1 MFKVFFKRKTVSH
14 LFHVVFVTL
23 ASYLGEIKM
32 KQMKILKQTLLI
44 MITAFAALLVSIAQV
59 QAKANA
65 STSTN
70 TKKVL
75 MVVSGYGQGEEKPG
89 YEFDEFSK
97 AYSVFKDNGIAVDIA
112 SPKGGKVEAG
122 KYDPSKGYNAKV
134 LVDEAIMAKLNN
146 TLATHS
152 INAKAYDAVFIVGGK
167 GAMFDLPKDTALQ
180 SVIAQIYQQQGS
192 VAAVCHGPAALVNV
206 KLKDGSYLVANKA
219 INSFTNQEEKL
230 FGQKWINDF
239 DFMLED
245 KLSERGAHFQSSE
258 IMLSHVAI
266 DGRLITGQNPTSTV
280 DVATA
285 LVKSLGLTP
294 VKVAMDLEDKT
305 MAVVAKFI
313 EGDKS
318 ALATLANNQEQYH
331 ISLVG
336 MYGFYFLKVAETTLD
351 FEQSLALM
359 IVAKDAINSPNL
371 DMKIAKTQSKL
382 GQTANAKATLN
393 QLITAK
399 PDFKPAQDMLK
410 TL

>member
-1 MFKVFFKRKTVSH
+1 MNIIKKRVLVS
-14 LFHVVFVTL
+14 LTLVT
-23 ASYLGEIKM
+23 
-32 KQMKILKQTLLI
+32 TLL
-44 MITAFAALLVSIAQV
+44 MTSLQV
-59 QAKANA
+59 QAETDSSEN
-65 STSTN
+65 TSLSS
-70 TKKVL
+70 KKVL
-75 MVVSGYGQGEEKPG
+75 MVVSGNGQGEEQPG

-97 AYSVFKDNGIAVDIA
+97 AYTVFKDNDIAVDIA
-112 SPKGGKVEAG
+112 SPKGGQVAAD
-122 KYDPSKGYNAKV
+122 KYNPEKSYNAKV

-146 TLATHS
+146 TLATSS
-152 INAKAYDAVFIVGGK
+152 IDAKAYDAVFVVGGK

-180 SVIAQIYQQQGS
+180 NIIAQIYQQQGS
-192 VAAVCHGPAALVNV
+192 IAAVCHGPAALVNV

-219 INSFTNQEEKL
+219 INSFTNQEEQL

-245 KLSERGAHFQSSE
+245 KLSERGANFQSSE

-294 VKVAMDLEDKT
+294 VKVAVELEDKT

-313 EGDKS
+313 SGDKS
-318 ALATLANNQEQYH
+318 ALETLANNQAQYH
-331 ISLVG
+331 IPLVG
-336 MYGFYFLKVAETTLD
+336 MYGYYFLKIADTTLD
-351 FEQSLALM
+351 YEQALALM
-359 IVAKDAINSPNL
+359 MVAQKELNNSNL
-371 DMKIAKTQSKL
+371 DMKIAKTQLKL
-382 GQTANAKATLN
+382 GQAANAKATLN
-393 QLITAK
+393 QLIISK

>member
-1 MFKVFFKRKTVSH
+1 
-14 LFHVVFVTL
+14 
-23 ASYLGEIKM
+23 
-32 KQMKILKQTLLI
+32 MKILKQPILVLITLFTTLI
-44 MITAFAALLVSIAQV
+44 VTALSV
-59 QAKANA
+59 QAE
-65 STSTN
+65 TSS
-70 TKKVL
+70 KKVL
-75 MVVSGYGQGEEKPG
+75 MVVSGNGKGEEQPG

-97 AYSVFKDNGIAVDIA
+97 AYSVFKDNGIVVDIA
-112 SPKGGKVEAG
+112 SPKGGQVEAD
-122 KYDPSKGYNAKV
+122 KYDPSKTHNAKV

-146 TLATHS
+146 TLATNS
-152 INAKAYDAVFIVGGK
+152 IDANAYDAVFVVGGK
-167 GAMFDLPKDTALQ
+167 GAMFDLPNDTALQ
-180 SVIAQIYQQQGS
+180 NIIAQIYQQQGS
-192 VAAVCHGPAALVNV
+192 IAAVCHGPAALVNV
-206 KLKDGSYLVANKA
+206 KLVDGSYLVANKA

-245 KLSERGAHFQSSE
+245 KLAERGANFESSE

-294 VKVAMDLEDKT
+294 VKVEVELEDKT

-313 EGDKS
+313 AGDKL
-318 ALATLANNQEQYH
+318 ALETLANNQEQYH

-336 MYGFYFLKVAETTLD
+336 MYGFYFLKVADTSHE

-359 IVAKDAINSPNL
+359 LLAQKAINSPNL
-371 DMKIAKTQSKL
+371 DMKIAKTQSRL

-399 PDFKPAQDMLK
+399 PDFKPAQALLK

>member
-1 MFKVFFKRKTVSH
+1 MNILKKHALVLIT
-14 LFHVVFVTL
+14 LFVTL
-23 ASYLGEIKM
+23 IAT
-32 KQMKILKQTLLI
+32 TL
-44 MITAFAALLVSIAQV
+44 QV
-59 QAKANA
+59 QAE
-65 STSTN
+65 TT

-75 MVVSGYGQGEEKPG
+75 MVVSGNGQGEKQPG

-112 SPKGGKVEAG
+112 SPKGGQVEAD
-122 KYDPSKGYNAKV
+122 KYDPSKTYNAKV
-134 LVDEAIMAKLNN
+134 LVDETIMAKLNN
-146 TLATHS
+146 TLATSS
-152 INAKAYDAVFIVGGK
+152 IDAEAYDAVFIVGGK

-180 SVIAQIYQQQGS
+180 NIIAKIYQQQGS

-294 VKVAMDLEDKT
+294 VKVAVELEDKT

-313 EGDKS
+313 AGDKS
-318 ALATLANNQEQYH
+318 ALKTLANNQAQYH
-331 ISLVG
+331 IPLVG
-336 MYGFYFLKVAETTLD
+336 MYGFYFLKVADTTLD
-351 FEQSLALM
+351 YEQSLALM
-359 IVAKDAINSPNL
+359 MVAQKEINSPNL
-371 DMKIAKTQSKL
+371 DMKIAKTQLKL

-393 QLITAK
+393 QLITTK
-399 PDFKPAQDMLK
+399 PDFKPAQDLLK
-410 TL
+410 AL

>member
-1 MFKVFFKRKTVSH
+1 MNTVKE
-14 LFHVVFVTL
+14 T
-23 ASYLGEIKM
+23 
-32 KQMKILKQTLLI
+32 LKQSLLI
-44 MITAFAALLVSIAQV
+44 LVALSITALPV
-59 QAKANA
+59 QAISNG
-65 STSTN
+65 
-70 TKKVL
+70 KKVL
-75 MVVSGYGQGEEKPG
+75 MIVSGNGQGEEKPG

-112 SPKGGKVEAG
+112 SPKGGAVEAD
-122 KYDPSKGYNAKV
+122 KYDASKTYNAKV
-134 LVDEAIMAKLNN
+134 LVDETIMAKLNN
-146 TLATHS
+146 TLATKQVD
-152 INAKAYDAVFIVGGK
+152 AKAYDAVFIVGGK
-167 GAMFDLPKDTALQ
+167 GAMFDLPNDPALQ
-180 SVIAQIYQQQGS
+180 NVIAQIYQRQGS

-280 DVATA
+280 AVATA

-294 VKVAMDLEDKT
+294 VKVAMEVEDKT

-313 EGDKS
+313 AGDTS
-318 ALATLANNQEQYH
+318 ALATLTNNQGQYH
-331 ISLVG
+331 IPLVG
-336 MYGFYFLKVAETTLD
+336 MYGFYFLKVADTTAHFAQAL
-351 FEQSLALM
+351 SLM
-359 IVAKDAINSPNL
+359 MVAQKSINNPML
-371 DMKIAKTQSKL
+371 DMKIAKTQIKL
-382 GQTANAKATLN
+382 GQTDNAKATLN

-399 PDFKPAQDMLK
+399 PDYKPAQDMLK

>member
-1 MFKVFFKRKTVSH
+1 MNT
-14 LFHVVFVTL
+14 
-23 ASYLGEIKM
+23 
-32 KQMKILKQTLLI
+32 LKQHLMVLITLLI
-44 MITAFAALLVSIAQV
+44 TALQV
-59 QAKANA
+59 QAEI
-65 STSTN
+65 SS
-70 TKKVL
+70 KKIL
-75 MVVSGYGQGEEKPG
+75 MVVSGNGQGEEQPG

-112 SPKGGKVEAG
+112 SPQGGQVEAD
-122 KYDPSKGYNAKV
+122 KYDPSKSYNAKV
-134 LVDEAIMAKLNN
+134 LVDEAIMEKLNN

-152 INAKAYDAVFIVGGK
+152 LDAKAYDAVFVVGGK
-167 GAMFDLPKDTALQ
+167 GAMFDLPKDEALQ
-180 SVIAQIYQQQGS
+180 KLIAQIYQQQGR

-239 DFMLED
+239 EFMLED
-245 KLSERGAHFQSSE
+245 RLSERGANFQSSE

-280 DVATA
+280 AVATA
-285 LVKSLGLTP
+285 LVKSLGLIP
-294 VKVAMDLEDKT
+294 VKVELELEDKT
-305 MAVVAKFI
+305 MAVVARFI
-313 EGDKS
+313 AGDKS
-318 ALATLANNQEQYH
+318 AIKTLTNNHEQYY
-331 ISLVG
+331 IPLVG
-336 MYGFYFLKVAETTLD
+336 MYGYYFLKVADTTLD

-359 IVAKDAINSPNL
+359 MVAQKELNSANL
-371 DMKIAKTQSKL
+371 DMKIAKTQSRL